1 MIDHNDLIGKK
12 VYRAFD
18 KKIFVCCTLSIN
30 PKNYEISIV
39 LVDLDNFEKY
49 MLNPMELSVLGGYA
63 HLVLWDHFIE
73 NYKFSQYKDFS
84 SSKLEFSHNVLAVN
98 WQLIKRNFTD
108 FLVPLIP
115 EENKKNTGKDHP

>member
-1 MIDHNDLIGKK
+1 MIHHNDLIGKK

-18 KKIFVCCTLSIN
+18 QKTFVCCTLSIN
-30 PKNYEISIV
+30 NKNYEISIV

>member
-1 MIDHNDLIGKK
+1 
-12 VYRAFD
+12 
-18 KKIFVCCTLSIN
+18 
-30 PKNYEISIV
+30 
-39 LVDLDNFEKY
+39 
-49 MLNPMELSVLGGYA
+49 MELSVLGGYA